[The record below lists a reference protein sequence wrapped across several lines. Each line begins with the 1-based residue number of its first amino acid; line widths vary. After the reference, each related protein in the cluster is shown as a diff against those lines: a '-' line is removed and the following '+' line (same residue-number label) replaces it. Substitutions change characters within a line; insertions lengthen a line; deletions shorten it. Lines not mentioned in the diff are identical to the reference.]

1 MAGDISQFF
10 GGIKS
15 IQRGAHGTDVTVT
28 PTDMNKSVLITT
40 GAASSTNNAENA
52 SLRQTASDTL
62 TYSKG
67 SLSGTPVVAWQLV
80 EFY

>member
-15 IQRGAHGTDVTVT
+15 IQRGTTNASVTVAA
-28 PTDMNKSVLITT
+28 TDMNKSVLITT
-40 GAASSTNNAENA
+40 GAASSTNSAENA
-52 SLRQTASDTL
+52 SLIQTASTTL